1 MARSTTLAAFVNRL
15 RDDASRFQLDY
26 MRAMARHPGLL
37 VGEQSQ
43 DAWVKAFVAWL
54 QAETAEKRADSIEQ
68 TIKQR
73 K

>member
-1 MARSTTLAAFVNRL
+1 MARSSSLAAFVNRL

-26 MRAMARHPGLL
+26 MRAMAKHPGLL
-37 VGEQSQ
+37 VAEQSQ
-43 DAWVKAFVAWL
+43 QAWLKAFAAWL
-54 QAETAEKRADSIEQ
+54 RAETAEQRADSIEQ

>member
-1 MARSTTLAAFVNRL
+1 MARNIPLAAFVNRI

-37 VGEQSQ
+37 VSEQGS
-43 DAWVKAFVAWL
+43 DAWMRAFVAWL
-54 QAETAEKRADSIEQ
+54 RAETPEKRADSIER
-68 TIKQR
+68 TVKQR